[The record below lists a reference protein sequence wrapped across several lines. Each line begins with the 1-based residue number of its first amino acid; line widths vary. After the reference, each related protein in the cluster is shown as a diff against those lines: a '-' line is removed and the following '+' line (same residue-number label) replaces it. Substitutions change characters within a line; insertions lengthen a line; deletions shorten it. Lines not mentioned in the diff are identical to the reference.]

1 MNTKIQAVGFV
12 ADKKLV
18 DFIESKT
25 SKLTTYFDKIIDS
38 SIHLSLDSHSK
49 VKDKIVKLK
58 CSIPNA
64 VLFSES
70 SAKTFEE
77 ATDNAVE
84 DLKRQ
89 LKRKK
94 EMITSKGGA
103 TNYELIE
110 SDESE
115 WDELSD

>member
-1 MNTKIQAVGFV
+1 MSTKIQAVGFV

-25 SKLTTYFDKIIDS
+25 SKLSTYYDKIIES
-38 SIHLSLDSHSK
+38 SIHLNLDSHSK

-58 CSIPNA
+58 CSIPHA

-70 SAKTFEE
+70 SAKSFEE
-77 ATDNAVE
+77 ATDNALE
-84 DLKRQ
+84 DMKRQ

-94 EMITSKGGA
+94 EMNIAKGS
-103 TNYELIE
+103 TMDYELNE